1 VPVIV
6 RPQPPLNFIR
16 SFECAARHL
25 SFTLAAEELGYTQ
38 AAISTHVRALEKY
51 VGRKLFI
58 RTARSIKLT
67 EVGEAFLPTLRQGLE
82 KIDTATSAIAT
93 TSRDKSVVIAC
104 PMSLAENWIPA
115 CMGAFSSHHPDVEIV
130 INATVWN
137 NPADQ
142 VADIVIS
149 VNRSDAVPLGAR
161 RLWDETLSLVCS
173 PALAPRIRSADDLA
187 AIHKISVA
195 GRQEYWTILAEALG
209 IPKLD
214 TDNAIKTNAS
224 NVSLEFAAHGLGVT
238 MALSSLCQTYI
249 ARGLLTEPL
258 DVRPKSPWTYY
269 ALNRREERSP
279 VTKKMFRHILDY
291 VAKTENSGG

>member
-1 VPVIV
+1 MPAIV

-82 KIDTATSAIAT
+82 KIDAATSAIAT
-93 TSRDKSVVIAC
+93 TSRDKSVVVAC

-115 CMGAFSSHHPDVEIV
+115 CMGEFISHHPDVEIV
-130 INATVWN
+130 INATVWS
-137 NPADQ
+137 NPEDQ

-149 VNRSDAVPLGAR
+149 INRSDAVPLGAR
-161 RLWDETLSLVCS
+161 RLWDETLSLVCA
-173 PALAPRIRSADDLA
+173 PALAPRIRTAQDVA
-187 AIHKISVA
+187 AVHKISVA

-224 NVSLEFAAHGLGVT
+224 NVSLEFAAHGLGVA
-238 MALSSLCQTYI
+238 MALSSLCQTYV
-249 ARGLLTEPL
+249 ARGLLIEPL
-258 DVRPKSPWTYY
+258 EIRPKSPWAYY

-279 VTKKMFRHILDY
+279 ATSKMFRHILDY
-291 VAKTENSGG
+291 VARTESPIT